1 MKLIVPFH
9 DLRTETAPG
18 YEGTFGLLAP
28 LYPEKDWDTD
38 YRKLAQLHKKATQQR
53 LDSVPPRARPN
64 FTHRCVEPTTEMPE
78 GLLMNHRVLRLPAH
92 NPNNRAV
99 F

>member
-53 LDSVPPRARPN
+53 LDSVPPLLARSVRQYLFRRAP
-64 FTHRCVEPTTEMPE
+64 MP
-78 GLLMNHRVLRLPAH
+78 GLLPWPQGFVCHGVKGH
-92 NPNNRAV
+92 CCHDV
-99 F
+99 